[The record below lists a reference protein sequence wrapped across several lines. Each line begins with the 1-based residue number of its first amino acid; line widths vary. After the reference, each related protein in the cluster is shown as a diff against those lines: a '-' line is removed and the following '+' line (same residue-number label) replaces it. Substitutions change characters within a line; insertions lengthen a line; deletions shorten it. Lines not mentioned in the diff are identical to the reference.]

1 MQDQGAVAGQV
12 LVRALLQVADSQLLI
27 LSRHGGKGRRG
38 VFGVSFIRALI
49 PFMRAP
55 PS

>member
-27 LSRHGGKGRRG
+27 LSRHGRFS
-38 VFGVSFIRALI
+38 VDQPSFLWLLK
-49 PFMRAP
+49 
-55 PS
+55 SSVQE